1 MHDLGY
7 SVSAANAEPPSKQ
20 PPHIHELFPDPN
32 ATNATIDI
40 IFDRPALREY
50 LSLEKFHVT
59 TPAESS
65 GGGGGSSSS
74 SSIDSAYSSAA
85 DIIRR
90 TNAGLPLE
98 PEAPL
103 RKCESE
109 WDGACDRSAFT
120 GKAGAERQRRLGPL
134 NDRKDPKGEEK
145 EEEEEEEDNYDDD
158 DEEDEPVTFD
168 AMKQVHEAMEKM
180 AGMPG

>member
-65 GGGGGSSSS
+65 GGGGSSGSSSS
-74 SSIDSAYSSAA
+74 TSSSGSGI
-85 DIIRR
+85 
-90 TNAGLPLE
+90 TEN
-98 PEAPL
+98 
-103 RKCESE
+103 
-109 WDGACDRSAFT
+109 DGA
-120 GKAGAERQRRLGPL
+120 
-134 NDRKDPKGEEK
+134 
-145 EEEEEEEDNYDDD
+145 
-158 DEEDEPVTFD
+158 
-168 AMKQVHEAMEKM
+168 
-180 AGMPG
+180 